1 MNPSP
6 LAQHFSLNTRGR
18 DLAVGDIHGYFS
30 LLQQAL
36 QRVGFDPQCDRL
48 FSVGDLT
55 DRGPECRQ
63 ALAWLSQPWFHPVCG
78 NHDDY
83 VCRYESCDTHN
94 WIQNGGGWFQSLTL
108 SERAEFAARYRALPI
123 AIEVE
128 TPTGPV
134 GLLHAD
140 CPFPSWLTLMDK
152 LDAGVAGGQLRAIK
166 NVCLWS
172 RRRIDSLD
180 ESGVEDL
187 VAMVVGHTPLSAPAR
202 LGNVFYIDTGGWYP
216 QEGGFFTLL
225 DLHSLAPLTRTM
237 TEDLA

>member
-1 MNPSP
+1 MNKTP
-6 LAQHFSLNTRGR
+6 LALHFSINSRGR

-30 LLQQAL
+30 LLQLAL
-36 QRVGFDPQCDRL
+36 QRVGFDPRRDRL

-55 DRGPECRQ
+55 DRGPECRL
-63 ALAWLSQPWFHPVCG
+63 ALEWLAKPWFHPVCG

-83 VCRYESCDTHN
+83 VCRYESCDTSN
-94 WIQNGGGWFQSLTL
+94 WIQNGGGWFQTL
-108 SERAEFAARYRALPI
+108 SQSERDDFATCYRTLPI

-128 TPTGPV
+128 TPAGPV

-140 CPFPSWLTLMDK
+140 CPFPSWLTLMEK
-152 LDAGVAGGQLRAIK
+152 LNAGVEGGQLRAIK

-180 ESGVEDL
+180 VSGVDDL
-187 VAMVVGHTPLSAPAR
+187 LALVVGHTPLSAPAR

-225 DLHSLAPLTRTM
+225 DLHSLTPLSQTLTG
-237 TEDLA
+237 DLA

>member
-1 MNPSP
+1 MNKPP
-6 LAQHFSLNTRGR
+6 LVKRFPMNTRGR
-18 DLAVGDIHGYFS
+18 DLAVGDIHGYFT
-30 LLQQAL
+30 LLQL
-36 QRVGFDPQCDRL
+36 TLRRVGFDPQHDRL

-55 DRGPECRQ
+55 DRGPESGQ
-63 ALAWLSQPWFHPVCG
+63 ALQWLTSPWFHPVCG

-83 VCRYESCDTHN
+83 VCRWQSCDTHN
-94 WIQNGGGWFQSLTL
+94 WIQNGGGWFQSLSQ
-108 SERAEFAARYRALPI
+108 SERDDFASRYRELPI

-128 TPTGPV
+128 TPAGPV

-140 CPFPSWLTLMDK
+140 CPFPSWLTLMEK

-180 ESGVEDL
+180 VSGVEDL
-187 VAMVVGHTPLSAPAR
+187 VALVVGHTPLDAPAR

-225 DLHSLAPLTRTM
+225 DLHRLTPLTQAM
-237 TEDLA
+237 TDDLA